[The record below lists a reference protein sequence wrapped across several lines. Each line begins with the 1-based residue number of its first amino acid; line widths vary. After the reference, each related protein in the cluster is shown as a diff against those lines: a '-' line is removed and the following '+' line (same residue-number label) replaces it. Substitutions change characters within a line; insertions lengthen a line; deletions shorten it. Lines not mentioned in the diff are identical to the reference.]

1 MTARRRPSQ
10 SGSVVPA
17 ALELALWVVAL
28 VGLLLTWRALHA
40 EPARSSSPAAAWAV
54 SEPATVSEDSL
65 AAAADLVAERD
76 PFRLAHRPASV
87 DFRADVTPGQPVYVM
102 PPAAPRPP
110 LVLKGIV
117 GGPPWQA
124 YLDGVPGR
132 DGGVL
137 VARGD
142 TLSTPAGPLRIR
154 AIGRDTVVVQAADTT
169 WRLTVKRTW

>member
-1 MTARRRPSQ
+1 MTARRRPSRA
-10 SGSVVPA
+10 GSVVPA
-17 ALELALWVVAL
+17 ALELGLWVGAL

-40 EPARSSSPAAAWAV
+40 EPTRSSPPAAAWSL
-54 SEPATVSEDSL
+54 SEPTTVSDDSL

-76 PFRLAHRPASV
+76 PFRLTHRPASA
-87 DFRADVTPGQPVYVM
+87 DFRVEVTSGQPAYLM
-102 PPAAPRPP
+102 PPTAPRPP

-132 DGGVL
+132 EGGVL